1 MFRHMMTSTALAAG
15 LMLGTPLMAQDDPSA
30 KTVVATVGDTE
41 ITLGHMLALRAGLP
55 QQYDQIPPEVLFK
68 GVLDQLVQQTL

>member
-41 ITLGHMLALRAGLP
+41 ITLGHMLALR
-55 QQYDQIPPEVLFK
+55 
-68 GVLDQLVQQTL
+68 